1 MNTQTPSS
9 IAVDTIPTPNPEAL
23 MFRVEQPFVD
33 SGTFEYTSPDN
44 AASAALPRRLFG
56 LDAVRQVLVTSRFV
70 TVNKHP
76 AYTWPEI
83 VPTIKE
89 LIRQHLSS
97 GDPAVPEETLER
109 QFDVTTGDVTSELA
123 QGVRQLIDE
132 EIRPAVAQDGG
143 DVVFLGLTPANIVK
157 VRLIGSCSSCPSA
170 TATLSMGIERLI
182 CEEFPEVKGVEQEL

>member
-1 MNTQTPSS
+1 MNTQAHTPVT
-9 IAVDTIPTPNPEAL
+9 VDTIPTPNPEAL
-23 MFRVEQPFVD
+23 MFRVVDPFVD
-33 SGTFEYTSPDN
+33 SGTFEYTSQDA

-76 AYTWPEI
+76 AYTWPEL
-83 VPTIKE
+83 VPTIKA
-89 LIRQHLSS
+89 LIQQHISS
-97 GDPAVPEETLER
+97 GEPAVPAETRER
-109 QFDVTTGDVTSELA
+109 QYDVTTGDITSELA
-123 QGVRQLIDE
+123 KGVRQLIDE

-182 CEEFPEVKGVEQEL
+182 CEEFPEIQGVEQEI